1 MIYEE
6 RSKQIAEER
15 SKQIAKKMMMLR
27 GHGSKDQSEQK
38 QDIIDSCMDIA
49 LEMTLLTEKLMIE
62 KACDYLC
69 NNIDKDLVIYHNNTW
84 LKRDEFVKRF
94 KKAMEE

>member
-1 MIYEE
+1 
-6 RSKQIAEER
+6 
-15 SKQIAKKMMMLR
+15 
-27 GHGSKDQSEQK
+27 
-38 QDIIDSCMDIA
+38 MDIA